1 MLNFRR
7 QFYTAIL
14 IYLLGIRLPH
24 VGTDGIGKLKEL
36 RELIIQYCL
45 LNSTVSELVK
55 CQKEL
60 ETVYLEKLDIS
71 SWIFQST
78 RS

>member
-1 MLNFRR
+1 MS
-7 QFYTAIL
+7 T
-14 IYLLGIRLPH
+14 IYLLGITLPH

-45 LNSTVSELVK
+45 LNNTVSEFVK

-60 ETVYLEKLDIS
+60 ETIYLEKLDIS
-71 SWIFQST
+71 SWT
-78 RS
+78 YCGRG